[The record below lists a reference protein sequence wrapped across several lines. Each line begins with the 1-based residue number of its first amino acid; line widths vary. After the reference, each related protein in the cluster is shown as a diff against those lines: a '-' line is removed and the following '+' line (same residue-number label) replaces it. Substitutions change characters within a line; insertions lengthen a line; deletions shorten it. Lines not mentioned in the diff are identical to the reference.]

1 MQDPQL
7 QTHLGH
13 GSFPQKEK
21 ETPLSSCDQFVHK
34 HFLIIS
40 GTIVVTYALGVLAYG
55 EPFLFFQ
62 YAISDLGATV
72 TKHGYPNPSSRIIM
86 TIGMLICSCLMLR
99 IGLYQGRSLQH
110 QRVKRWLAI
119 LCAAGF
125 LLFVCPMDVN
135 YTIHSIG
142 AGLMI
147 GSLYLFDNCFLLE
160 QRTLMPSLIFWLSQ
174 GILQATVLAY
184 AATYFTNAVIK
195 QITQKLCIAGLLI
208 VSLLSLR
215 GWDRR
220 NRRNHRRGKR

>member
-1 MQDPQL
+1 MKDPQL
-7 QTHLGH
+7 QMHLGH
-13 GSFPQKEK
+13 GAFPQKEK
-21 ETPLSSCDQFVHK
+21 ETFLSSCDQFVHN

-40 GTIVVTYALGVLAYG
+40 GTLVVTYALGILAYG

-72 TKHGYPNPSSRIIM
+72 TKHGLPNTTSRIIM

-99 IGLYQGRSLQH
+99 IGLYQGRNLRH
-110 QRVKRWLAI
+110 QRVKRWLAV

-125 LLFVCPMDVN
+125 LFFVCPMDIN

-147 GSLYLFDNCFLLE
+147 GCLYLFDNCFLLE
-160 QRTLMPSLIFWLSQ
+160 QRNFMPALIFWLSQ
-174 GILQATVLAY
+174 GILQATVLTY
-184 AATYFTNAVIK
+184 AAAYFANALIK
-195 QITQKLCIAGLLI
+195 QISQKLCIAGLLTI
-208 VSLLSLR
+208 SLLSLR

-220 NRRNHRRGKR
+220 NRWSQRQ